1 MYDRSPRSFSAP
13 AITQSGARA
22 TVKWFNPTK
31 GFGFVTPED
40 GSPDAFLHI
49 SAVQAAG
56 HDALPEGATIICD
69 LSSGPK
75 GPQVASISSVD
86 TSTAS
91 SGGGRPQRS
100 GPRNDFGSAPRGDYG
115 AGSRS
120 DFGGGSRG
128 PSRAGWGGQDDD
140 QGGETIEGTV
150 KWFNSDKG
158 FGFVAPHGGGKDV
171 FVHRSALERSGVHS
185 LADGEPVRLTVRQGQ
200 KGPEAVRVEVL

>member
-1 MYDRSPRSFSAP
+1 MYDRSPRSFNTP
-13 AITQSGARA
+13 AITQSNARA

-91 SGGGRPQRS
+91 SGGRPQRS
-100 GPRNDFGSAPRGDYG
+100 AP
-115 AGSRS
+115 RS
-120 DFGGGSRG
+120 DFGHSPRG
-128 PSRAGWGGQDDD
+128 PSRGGWGGQDDD
-140 QGGETIEGTV
+140 QGGETVDGTV
-150 KWFNSDKG
+150 KWFNADKG
-158 FGFVAPHGGGKDV
+158 FGFVAPQGGGKDV
-171 FVHRSALERSGVHS
+171 FVHRSALERSGLQA

>member
-75 GPQVASISSVD
+75 GPQVATISSVD

-91 SGGGRPQRS
+91 AGGARPQR
-100 GPRNDFGSAPRGDYG
+100 SAPRGD
-115 AGSRS
+115 
-120 DFGGGSRG
+120 FGHSAPRGGSRG
-128 PSRAGWGGQDDD
+128 GWGNHDDD
-140 QGGETIEGTV
+140 QGGDTIDGTV

-158 FGFVAPHGGGKDV
+158 FGFVAPQGGGKDV
-171 FVHRSALERSGVHS
+171 FVHRSALERSGLQA

>member
-1 MYDRSPRSFSAP
+1 MYDRPSRSFNAP
-13 AITQSGARA
+13 AVTHSGARA

-69 LSSGPK
+69 LSHGPK
-75 GPQVASISSVD
+75 GPQVASISHVD
-86 TSTAS
+86 TSTAAS
-91 SGGGRPQRS
+91 GGRP
-100 GPRNDFGSAPRGDYG
+100 APRA
-115 AGSRS
+115 AGRDSYAPRP
-120 DFGGGSRG
+120 SRG
-128 PSRAGWGGQDDD
+128 GWGQDDD
-140 QGGETIEGTV
+140 DVDGGATIDGTV
-150 KWFNSDKG
+150 KWFNADKG
-158 FGFVAPHGGGKDV
+158 FGFVAPSGGGKDV
-171 FVHRSALERSGVHS
+171 FVHRSALERSGLHG